1 MTRLTNLN
9 SKLEPFLDNKDN
21 EGAHVQSSYMNIT
34 DNNMNA
40 TNATADIDIPYDD
53 FVAEN
58 ETEKGG
64 EYLLVI

>member
-1 MTRLTNLN
+1 MYDQITNLN
-9 SKLEPFLDNKDN
+9 
-21 EGAHVQSSYMNIT
+21 MNIT

-40 TNATADIDIPYDD
+40 TNATTADMDIPYDD

-64 EYLLVI
+64 EY